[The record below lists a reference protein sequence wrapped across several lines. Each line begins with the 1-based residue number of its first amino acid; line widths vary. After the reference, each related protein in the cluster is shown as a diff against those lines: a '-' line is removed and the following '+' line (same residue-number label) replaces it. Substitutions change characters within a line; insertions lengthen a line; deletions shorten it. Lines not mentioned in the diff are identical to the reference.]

1 MIRAGQSHGGRR
13 VGGGR
18 DRALTPAPI
27 TAPQQEN
34 SPRAV
39 TPQSSALPLDVTSEK
54 DLRCVLRITTIRAL
68 IKVLKPFFFFLV
80 PQIFLAV

>member
-1 MIRAGQSHGGRR
+1 M
-13 VGGGR
+13 GGGT

-34 SPRAV
+34 RPRAV
-39 TPQSSALPLDVTSEK
+39 TPESSALPLDVTSEK

-68 IKVLKPFFFFLV
+68 IEVLKPFFFLV